1 MWPETSGVE
10 ILSCKS
16 IRYGLRPTKVKAKF
30 RSRPARAGRR
40 GVVTDLPVSRFVA
53 RVTQLHKHI
62 LFLLLSSLACLWR
75 CENLLLVCREWY

>member
-16 IRYGLRPTKVKAKF
+16 IRYAQQSPK
-30 RSRPARAGRR
+30 RSFDRPARAGRR

>member
-16 IRYGLRPTKVKAKF
+16 IRYTPNKAKF
-30 RSRPARAGRR
+30 PDRPARRAGRR

>member
-10 ILSCKS
+10 ILSCNMSCKS
-16 IRYGLRPTKVKAKF
+16 IRYAQQSEVSIVT
-30 RSRPARAGRR
+30 ARAGRR